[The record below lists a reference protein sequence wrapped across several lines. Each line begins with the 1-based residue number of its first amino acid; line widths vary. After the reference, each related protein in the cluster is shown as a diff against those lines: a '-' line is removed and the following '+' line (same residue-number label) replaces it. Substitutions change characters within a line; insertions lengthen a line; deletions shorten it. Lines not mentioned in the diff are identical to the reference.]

1 MSQLCGTA
9 WSEVLGIFVFKG
21 YEGCAV
27 LPQVDRRG
35 RPQTDPRLLL
45 GPESSWPMGRSTQGI
60 SLSWARRSRPRPEP
74 SDAELT
80 FDFFSSRAFDEPFVL
95 APAGLRRPREEG
107 KPPAR
112 GEAQQRVP
120 EAVPRSRGWLGMAP
134 LGLGGQRPATPEGP
148 QPLTAAAP
156 PALGW

>member
-1 MSQLCGTA
+1 M
-9 WSEVLGIFVFKG
+9 
-21 YEGCAV
+21 

-80 FDFFSSRAFDEPFVL
+80 FDFFFQQS
-95 APAGLRRPREEG
+95 LRR
-107 KPPAR
+107 ALCT
-112 GEAQQRVP
+112 
-120 EAVPRSRGWLGMAP
+120 RSRGVAEATGGRRAACP
-134 LGLGGQRPATPEGP
+134 GRGAATRARSRAKEPGLVGDGAFGPWWSTPGYP
-148 QPLTAAAP
+148 RGAAAP
-156 PALGW
+156 DSGRPPRARVVGARPALGGSVHFLFPC